1 MSISIRKKYI
11 KYNNEKILRAQS
23 KEANY
28 RLDNNYKTNTY
39 INPKFK
45 IMEKNNNLKLNF
57 SRETPKINIH
67 IKNNLRNNTKVIPTS
82 TDFTKE
88 DNKYNNKTNDR
99 KYILKRNYSSNIIKR
114 RDLNDINDIISVILV
129 HEAEKVKINLLKYII
144 NGEDI
149 NIILRNF
156 SERIEDLISEYNIN
170 NNCIINNEENKII
183 IDNKYQII
191 KDNIIQEYLMV
202 NKDIYT
208 KYFSNN
214 KKENLDKLMTL
225 SNFVKHCTKC
235 NDIALHKSRNPLYLV
250 PNTKYVI
257 CKETKEIYD
266 RNYFESL
273 CEFDGEIYISSCLTN
288 YNNKKYALTNRNNL
302 DDEKCLCMK
311 CRHILYYST
320 INKKIKCIKCNFE
333 EIDDYSSIF
342 YNEVFFSKLREEINF
357 SLIMKRKSN
366 PNKYCSCGGICYKGK
381 FLEKYILVCSK
392 CRKCQYDIRNGR
404 YKYKLYLIKKNK
416 NEEKKVKEVKIIKKY
431 KNRNQNNILLDL
443 KISSESNTTKEN
455 KNNIKRLYN
464 NQELKGINLEKNK
477 IPKMPDAIINFSHF
491 TKTKNNKNNNVKHEE
506 NKENKEFPNK
516 KNSIDVVKIRRE
528 LVIKK
533 AKLLLLN
540 NSITENNENIN
551 NLFLLTNPNKT
562 LVASRKIRALNGYN
576 LDLNDN
582 SQIKQRKIN
591 KILKNSL
598 DEAYNKVFED
608 NSGNKQK
615 EIKGINII
623 KKTLTNNNSYNNLNI
638 NNTIYINLNKN
649 NFSSTN
655 NLFLNKWKNTKKIP
669 FIKKYNLPCDLNMS
683 DFKILSTLYSSSFS
697 TVYKVKEN
705 SSKKNYAIKKTIFSS
720 KSNLEKW
727 KKRLGLLQILNQ
739 AYFFEAINI
748 LPIIQYN
755 IKKLDNMSYAI
766 YELMPLAETDLDR
779 KISKSKNS
787 LTQIQL
793 IKILKQLI
801 NALCYLQEQGI
812 AHRDI
817 KPGNIFEINGEYYI
831 GDFDQSIKINT
842 KNNNSFDI
850 EEEIKGTE
858 AFLSPILYEALIK
871 NKKSVK
877 HNIFKSD
884 VYSLGL
890 FFVFALTKNVL
901 ILQKIK
907 WIKSKDKVKLLIL
920 QNLFEKKLELNN
932 IFLDIISKM
941 ITLDEKFR
949 PDFIELNN
957 LIKESKL

>member
-57 SRETPKINIH
+57 SKETPKINIH

-156 SERIEDLISEYNIN
+156 SERIEDLICEYNIN

-191 KDNIIQEYLMV
+191 KDNIIQEYFMV

-464 NQELKGINLEKNK
+464 NQELKVINLEKNK
-477 IPKMPDAIINFSHF
+477 IPKMSDAIVGFGHF

-516 KNSIDVVKIRRE
+516 KNSIDLVKIRRE

-638 NNTIYINLNKN
+638 NNNIYINLNKN

-655 NLFLNKWKNTKKIP
+655 NLFSNKWKNTKKIP
-669 FIKKYNLPCDLNMS
+669 FIKKCNLPCDLNMS

-801 NALCYLQEQGI
+801 NTLCYLQEQGI

-871 NKKSVK
+871 NKKTVK

-890 FFVFALTKNVL
+890 FFVFALTKNVF

-920 QNLFEKKLELNN
+920 QNLFEKKLEINN
-932 IFLDIISKM
+932 IILDIISKM